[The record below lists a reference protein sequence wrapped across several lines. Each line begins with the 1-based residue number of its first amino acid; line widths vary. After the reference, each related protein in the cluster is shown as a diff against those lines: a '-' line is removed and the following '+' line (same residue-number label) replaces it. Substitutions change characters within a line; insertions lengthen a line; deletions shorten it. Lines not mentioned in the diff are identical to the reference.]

1 MIKQLEI
8 SLRYARQSQDAMS
21 DVIRLLGYDD
31 IEINQT
37 SSNTF
42 EFEVEDEDD
51 DQVES
56 IISEALISAGVP
68 EDEFWFEMAV
78 EAEW

>member
-1 MIKQLEI
+1 MIKSLEI
-8 SLRYARQSQDAMS
+8 SLAYARKANDAMN

-42 EFEVEDEDD
+42 EFEVDDEED
-51 DQVES
+51 DQVEYE
-56 IISEALISAGVP
+56 ISEALTSAGIP